1 MKWRKSMERNV
12 LIAPI
17 GTEAQIVTTTIDLLK
32 TRHISIDEV
41 IVLHSVGN
49 SLLEEAAQMIQT
61 ELREYPNLAYT
72 IKPFSRNEEY
82 VKNMD
87 TPKEVD
93 ILFYSIYNEVRKQKN
108 LENTVYLLCSGGRK
122 IIAAYA
128 MLTAQMLFDRNDRLL
143 YLISKGEYLQSKAM
157 HPLTEQDYLEANLLE
172 IPFLE
177 WSAVL
182 PSISEVREIE
192 EPAEAYARIQDLQLQ
207 VKYGKS
213 YDFIMNQCTKSERKV
228 LKLAAGKGLTN
239 AQIAEELIVSE
250 RTIESHMR
258 SMLRKAA
265 FYFEDSNLTRSQL
278 IVLTQT
284 YYQMKLN
291 EGDL

>member
-1 MKWRKSMERNV
+1 MGRNV

-32 TRHISIDEV
+32 TRHTSIDEV

-49 SLLEEAAQMIQT
+49 SILEEAAQILQT
-61 ELREYPNLAYT
+61 ELGKYPNLAYT

-265 FYFEDSNLTRSQL
+265 FYFEDPNLTRSQL